1 MKKKIVSVM
10 LAICLTAAMVSGCGG
25 TTSNTETV
33 NETEEVE
40 EVQKEAEAPEEE
52 APAEST
58 YETVTYDVSVTE
70 VDEAAGTYKA
80 YDAAGQEYVLTPAED
95 LADEEKALLTVG
107 AGVKVSTEVEVTPEE
122 QEEKDDQAEAEEAP
136 VEESEETEAADEA
149 ETDEGEDTAEVEE
162 VPEEQA
168 PIEITVIAV
177 ESLDESTGY
186 ELNQSVQQATLG
198 YTMEDMTDTQMYAK
212 SSVNVRKGPSADDEK
227 VGSLSTAQEVTVNG
241 LTSTNWYRISYNDG
255 EEAYVSANYLQ
266 NEKPVVQTAK
276 ASSGSGSSSGS
287 SGGSSTAASSGAS
300 SVADAPISDAYLVYS
315 SAEMDAAYAAGDM
328 ATYDAM
334 LQANI
339 DAADAK
345 YGTTWG
351 SASAEQTGGAAS
363 SGGSSSGSSSS
374 EKSTST
380 SADFVDYLNEKR
392 EEAGEPAMSW
402 SSSLA
407 SVATERAEEIV
418 DDFSHNGSRNC
429 SGEIIQ
435 KTPSG
440 DVASWFTN
448 FYNSG
453 AHRASMMGNYNNVGA
468 AYCKSGNYYYIVVL
482 FSY

>member
-10 LAICLTAAMVSGCGG
+10 LAICLTATVVSGCGG
-25 TTSNTETV
+25 TTSNTETE
-33 NETEEVE
+33 NEAEVVE
-40 EVQKEAEAPEEE
+40 EVQEDVEAPEEE
-52 APAEST
+52 VPTELT

-70 VDEAAGTYKA
+70 ADEEEGTYKA

-95 LADEEKALLTVG
+95 LSDAEKELLTVG
-107 AGVKVSTEVEVTPEE
+107 AGVKVSTEVEVTLEE
-122 QEEKDDQAEAEEAP
+122 QDYRAEAEEAP
-136 VEESEETEAADEA
+136 VEESEETEAADKA
-149 ETDEGEDTAEVEE
+149 ETDETKAAAEVEE

-168 PIEITVIAV
+168 PVEITVTAV

-198 YTMEDMTDTQMYAK
+198 YTIEDMTDTQMYAK

-255 EEAYVSANYLQ
+255 EAYVSAHYLQ

-276 ASSGSGSSSGS
+276 ASSELGSSSGSSSGS
-287 SGGSSTAASSGAS
+287 STAASSDGS
-300 SVADAPISDAYLVYS
+300 SVTGAPISDAYLVYS

-363 SGGSSSGSSSS
+363 SGGSSSGSSSF

-380 SADFVDYLNEKR
+380 SKELADYINQKR
-392 EEAGEPAMSW
+392 KEEGKGSMTW
-402 SSSLA
+402 SDSLA
-407 SVATERAEEIV
+407 SIAEQRAEEIV
-418 DDFSHNGSRNC
+418 DNFSHETLLNTGY
-429 SGEIIQ
+429 EIIQ

-448 FYNSG
+448 FYNSAG
-453 AHRASMMGNYNNVGA
+453 HRANMMSSYNSSVGA
-468 AYCKSGNYYYIVVL
+468 AVCHCGNYYYIVVL
-482 FSY
+482 FDI